1 MVEKRMMSSGAL
13 ASKMEHHTPPGCW
26 AAWKQSVSYGVDSL
40 AKRTPL
46 RLTFMNGWLPMFSW
60 KMVPGNA
67 ASSPLPM

>member
-1 MVEKRMMSSGAL
+1 MSSGAL

-60 KMVPGNA
+60 
-67 ASSPLPM
+67 